1 MEDFN
6 GNCEYG
12 EISIIEEQDQPR
24 QISTAIF
31 ARWESIF

>member
-1 MEDFN
+1 MAKYS
-6 GNCEYG
+6 GNVESG

-31 ARWESIF
+31 ARWESN